1 MTRLAEYLFV
11 LALALWVGALW
22 SIGYISAP
30 VLFNALAD
38 HALAGSLAGKQFVIV
53 AWLGMGCSAYLL
65 IFLLAKDGLIALKS
79 AGFWLILLML
89 LLTLA
94 GHFGIE
100 PMLDKLRLQAMP
112 REVMQSMVRDRF
124 ATWHGIASLLYLI
137 QSVLGIV
144 LATQVLKRQ
153 TV

>member
-1 MTRLAEYLFV
+1 MSRLSDYLFV
-11 LALALWVGALW
+11 LALTLWVGALW

-38 HALAGSLAGKQFVIV
+38 HALAGTVAGKQFAIV
-53 AWLGMGCSAYLL
+53 AWLGMGCAVYLL
-65 IFLLAKDGLIALKS
+65 VFLLAKDGVLALKS
-79 AGFWLILLML
+79 AAFWLVFLML

-112 REVMQSMVRDRF
+112 REVMQSVVRDRF
-124 ATWHGIASLLYLI
+124 VTWHGIANLLYLI

-144 LATQVLKRQ
+144 LATQALKR
-153 TV
+153 

>member
-1 MTRLAEYLFV
+1 MSRLSDYLFV
-11 LALALWVGALW
+11 LALTLWVGALW

-38 HALAGSLAGKQFVIV
+38 HALAGTVAGKQFAIV
-53 AWLGMGCSAYLL
+53 AWLGMGCAVYLL
-65 IFLLAKDGLIALKS
+65 VFLLAKDGVLALKS
-79 AGFWLILLML
+79 AAFWLVFLML

-112 REVMQSMVRDRF
+112 REVMQSVVRDRF
-124 ATWHGIASLLYLI
+124 VTWHGIASLLYLI

-144 LATQVLKRQ
+144 LATQALKR
-153 TV
+153 